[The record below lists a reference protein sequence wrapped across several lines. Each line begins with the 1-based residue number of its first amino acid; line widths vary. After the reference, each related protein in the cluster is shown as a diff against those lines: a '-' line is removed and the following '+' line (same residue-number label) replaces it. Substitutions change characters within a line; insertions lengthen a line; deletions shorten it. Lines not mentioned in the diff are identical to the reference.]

1 MSRCIRHLTYFV
13 LAGSD
18 PLRAGGL
25 RQQEVRRV
33 PLLPEGLHGAHHQS
47 GVE

>member
-1 MSRCIRHLTYFV
+1 MAFITSLL

-33 PLLPEGLHGAHHQS
+33 PLLPEDLHGAHHQS
-47 GVE
+47 GLE